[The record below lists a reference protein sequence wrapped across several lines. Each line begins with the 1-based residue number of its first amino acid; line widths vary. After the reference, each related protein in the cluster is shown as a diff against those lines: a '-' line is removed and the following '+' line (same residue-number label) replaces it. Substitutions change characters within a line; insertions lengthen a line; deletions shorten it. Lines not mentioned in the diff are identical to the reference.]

1 MNEIRRLF
9 PYIKKFFPVLAGAV
23 LMLIAC
29 GALEALIIALLAPI
43 FNQLAPGVSSAG
55 GDAVDRFAFLND
67 MLGLHGDQYFLR
79 VALFLVVFSL
89 FKGILLYFADYSM
102 NKCGQ
107 KLVAGLRKEIYDH
120 MLNQSM
126 AFFSG
131 NQTGKL
137 MSKAITDVDRLQ
149 ESVGKRLTDFVR
161 QIFLLIF
168 FLGLVFY
175 ADWKL
180 AALSFAIAP
189 LVLWITMR
197 LGRKIRG
204 DSLQSQESLAEISHA
219 LQETITG
226 QNIVKAFSAE
236 DYERGKFRSLQE
248 RLVFL
253 NLKIAR
259 VSALGSPLIEFIGY
273 AAFVPFLLY
282 FNYQMSQGMKLG
294 AFVVFVAALFRLY
307 EPIRKLSRMHLY
319 FQQTLASAQRVFG
332 LLDTNIQ
339 VKEVENAVELPSFRE
354 SIEFQDVSFGYS
366 GSEGPVLK
374 GVDLKIKAGEI
385 VALVGSSGAGK
396 TTLVN
401 LITRFYDAEKG
412 RILLDGVDI
421 SIATIPSLRQQ
432 VAMVTQET
440 FLFSG
445 TLRENIAYSHPEQPQ
460 EDVEE
465 AAKAAFIHD
474 FIMELPDKY
483 ETLVG
488 ERGQLLS
495 GGQRQRIAIARAI
508 LKKAPILILDEATS
522 ALDAESEHLVQK
534 ALYNLMQN
542 CTTLVIA
549 HRLSTVRMANRIV
562 VLDRG
567 LIVEQGN
574 HETLIEASGVY
585 RKLYELQFITDEQH
599 KIGEQN

>member
-1 MNEIRRLF
+1 
-9 PYIKKFFPVLAGAV
+9 
-23 LMLIAC
+23 
-29 GALEALIIALLAPI
+29 
-43 FNQLAPGVSSAG
+43 
-55 GDAVDRFAFLND
+55 
-67 MLGLHGDQYFLR
+67 
-79 VALFLVVFSL
+79 
-89 FKGILLYFADYSM
+89 
-102 NKCGQ
+102 
-107 KLVAGLRKEIYDH
+107 
-120 MLNQSM
+120 
-126 AFFSG
+126 
-131 NQTGKL
+131 
-137 MSKAITDVDRLQ
+137 
-149 ESVGKRLTDFVR
+149 
-161 QIFLLIF
+161 
-168 FLGLVFY
+168 
-175 ADWKL
+175 
-180 AALSFAIAP
+180 
-189 LVLWITMR
+189 MR

-236 DYERGKFRSLQE
+236 DYERGKFWSLQE
-248 RLVFL
+248 RLVYL

-259 VSALGSPLIEFIGY
+259 ISAVGSPLIEFIGY

-339 VKEVENAVELPSFRE
+339 VKEIENAVELPSFKD

-401 LITRFYDAEKG
+401 LITRFYDAEEG
-412 RILLDGVDI
+412 RILLDGADI
-421 SIATIPSLRQQ
+421 SKATIPSLRQQ

-445 TLRENIAYSHPEQPQ
+445 SLRENIAYSHPEQPQ

-474 FIMELPDKY
+474 FIMELPGKY

-522 ALDAESEHLVQK
+522 ALDAESENLVQK

-567 LIVEQGN
+567 RIVEQGN

-585 RKLYELQFITDEQH
+585 RKLYELQFITDEKH

>member
-1 MNEIRRLF
+1 MNEIRRLY
-9 PYIKKFFPVLAGAV
+9 PYVKKFFPILSGAV
-23 LMLIAC
+23 LMLIVC

-43 FNQLAPGVSSAG
+43 FDQLAPGTAAAG
-55 GDAVDRFAFLND
+55 ETVDKFAFLRD
-67 MLGLHGDQYFLR
+67 LLGLHSDQYFLR
-79 VALFLVVFSL
+79 VAVFLVFFSL
-89 FKGILLYFADYSM
+89 MKGTLLYFADYSM

-107 KLVAGLRKEIYDH
+107 KLVARLRKEIFDH
-120 MLNQSM
+120 MLGQSM

-137 MSKAITDVDRLQ
+137 MSRAINDVDRLQ

-168 FLGLVFY
+168 FLALVFY

-180 AALSFAIAP
+180 ATLSFAIAP

-197 LGRKIRG
+197 LGKKIRG

-236 DYERGKFRSLQE
+236 DFERKKFHVLQD
-248 RLVFL
+248 RLVHL

-259 VSALGSPLIEFIGY
+259 ISALGSPLIEFIGY

-319 FQQTLASAQRVFG
+319 FQQTLASAQRVFD
-332 LLDTNIQ
+332 LLDTSIQ
-339 VKEVENAVELPSFRE
+339 VTEDENARDLPAFRQE
-354 SIEFQDVSFGYS
+354 IEFRNVSFSYPS
-366 GSEGPVLK
+366 SEESVLR

-401 LITRFYDAEKG
+401 LIPRFYDTDEG
-412 RILLDGVDI
+412 EILLDGYDI
-421 SIATIPSLRQQ
+421 SKGTVSSLRQQ
-432 VAMVTQET
+432 IAMVTQET

-445 TLRENIAYSHPEQPQ
+445 TLRENIAYSLPDKSR

-474 FIMELPDKY
+474 FIMELPEQY

-522 ALDAESEHLVQK
+522 ALDAESESLVQR

-567 LIVEQGN
+567 RIVEQGD
-574 HETLIEASGVY
+574 HENLMEASGVY
-585 RKLYELQFITDEQH
+585 RKLYELQFISDDQASE
-599 KIGEQN
+599 E

>member
-1 MNEIRRLF
+1 MNEIQRLF
-9 PYIKKFFPVLAGAV
+9 PYIKPYLPVLGMAV
-23 LMLIAC
+23 IMLIIC

-43 FNQLAPGVSSAG
+43 FNELAPGVASAG
-55 GDAVDRFAFLND
+55 ETADKFAFLND

-89 FKGILLYFADYSM
+89 FKGVLLYFADYSM

-107 KLVAGLRKEIYDH
+107 GLVARLRKEIFDH

-137 MSKAITDVDRLQ
+137 MSRAITDVDRLQ

-161 QIFLLIF
+161 QIFLLVF

-236 DYERGKFRSLQE
+236 DFEREKFRSLQD
-248 RLVFL
+248 RLVHL

-259 VSALGSPLIEFIGY
+259 ISALGSPLIEFIGY

-319 FQQTLASAQRVFG
+319 FQQTLASAQRVFD

-339 VKEVENAVELPSFRE
+339 VTEARDAAELPPFQDR
-354 SIEFQDVSFGYS
+354 IEFRGVNFRYP
-366 GSEGPVLK
+366 GSEGTVLRD
-374 GVDLKIKAGEI
+374 VSLDIRAGEI
-385 VALVGSSGAGK
+385 VALVGASGAGK
-396 TTLVN
+396 TSLVN
-401 LITRFYDAEKG
+401 LIPRFYDADEGK
-412 RILLDGVDI
+412 ILLDGHDI
-421 SIATIPSLRQQ
+421 SRVTVSSLRSQI
-432 VAMVTQET
+432 AMVTQET

-445 TLRENIAYSHPEQPQ
+445 TLRENIAYSQP
-460 EDVEE
+460 DKSRDDIEE
-465 AAKAAFIHD
+465 AARAAFIHE
-474 FIMELPDKY
+474 FIMGLPEQY

-488 ERGQLLS
+488 ERGQMLS

-522 ALDAESEHLVQK
+522 ALDTESENLVQK
-534 ALYNLMQN
+534 ALYNLMQH

-549 HRLSTVRMANRIV
+549 HRLSTVRMANRII
-562 VLDRG
+562 VLDKG
-567 LIVEQGN
+567 MIVEQGN

-585 RKLYELQFITDEQH
+585 RKLYELQFIADEVPQVE
-599 KIGEQN
+599 G

>member
-1 MNEIRRLF
+1 MNEIRRLY
-9 PYIKKFFPVLAGAV
+9 PYVKRFFPVLSGAV
-23 LMLIAC
+23 LMLIVC

-43 FNQLAPGVSSAG
+43 FDQLAPGTA
-55 GDAVDRFAFLND
+55 AVGEAADKFAFLRD
-67 MLGLHGDQYFLR
+67 LLGLHGDQYFLR
-79 VALFLVVFSL
+79 VAVFLVLFSL
-89 FKGILLYFADYSM
+89 MKGTLLYFADYSM

-107 KLVAGLRKEIYDH
+107 RLVARLRKEIFDH
-120 MLNQSM
+120 MLGQSM

-137 MSKAITDVDRLQ
+137 MSRAINDVDRLQ

-168 FLGLVFY
+168 FLALVFY

-180 AALSFAIAP
+180 ATLSFAIAP

-236 DYERGKFRSLQE
+236 DFERNKFRSLQD
-248 RLVFL
+248 RLVHL

-259 VSALGSPLIEFIGY
+259 ISALGSPLIEFIGY

-319 FQQTLASAQRVFG
+319 FQQTLASAQRVFD

-339 VKEVENAVELPSFRE
+339 VTEIEDAVELDHFQNR
-354 SIEFQDVSFGYS
+354 IEFKDVSFTYS
-366 GSEGPVLK
+366 GSEESVLK
-374 GVDLKIKAGEI
+374 GVNLEIKAGEI

-401 LITRFYDAEKG
+401 LIPRFYDPEEG
-412 RILLDGVDI
+412 RISLDGIDI
-421 SIATIPSLRQQ
+421 NKGTILSLRRQIS
-432 VAMVTQET
+432 MVTQET

-445 TLRENIAYSHPEQPQ
+445 TLRENIAYSHPEQTR
-460 EDVEE
+460 EDIEE

-474 FIMELPDKY
+474 FIMELPDQY

-522 ALDAESEHLVQK
+522 ALDAESESLVQK
-534 ALYNLMQN
+534 ALHNLMQN

-567 LIVEQGN
+567 RIVEQGD
-574 HETLIEASGVY
+574 HDSLMEASGVY
-585 RKLYELQFITDEQH
+585 RKLYELQFIADEQ
-599 KIGEQN
+599 KD

>member
-1 MNEIRRLF
+1 MNEIRRLY
-9 PYIKKFFPVLAGAV
+9 PYIRSFMPTLGGAV
-23 LMLIAC
+23 LMLVVC

-43 FNQLAPGVSSAG
+43 FNQLSPAG
-55 GDAVDRFAFLND
+55 AMAGNSVDKFEFLNNL
-67 MLGLHGDQYFLR
+67 LGLHSDHYFVR
-79 VALFLVVFSL
+79 VAFFLVIFSL

-107 KLVAGLRKEIYDH
+107 KLVAKLRKEIFDH
-120 MLNQSM
+120 MLGQSM

-137 MSKAITDVDRLQ
+137 MSRAINDVDRLQ
-149 ESVGKRLTDFVR
+149 ETVGKRLTDFVR

-180 AALSFAIAP
+180 ATLSFAIAP

-226 QNIVKAFSAE
+226 QHIVKAFSAE
-236 DYERGKFRSLQE
+236 GYEREKFRTLQD
-248 RLVFL
+248 RLVQL

-259 VSALGSPLIEFIGY
+259 ISALGSPLIEFIGY

-319 FQQTLASAQRVFG
+319 FQQTLASAQRVFD

-339 VKEVENAVELPSFRE
+339 VTQAADAVEMRPFRE
-354 SIEFQDVSFGYS
+354 KIEFRDVDFHYS
-366 GSEGPVLK
+366 GMEGPVLQ
-374 GVDLKIKAGEI
+374 GVNLEIAAGEI

-401 LITRFYDAEKG
+401 LIPRFYDVGEG
-412 RILLDGVDI
+412 RILMDGQDI
-421 SIATIPSLRQQ
+421 SRATIPSLRRQI
-432 VAMVTQET
+432 AMVTQET

-445 TLRENIAYSHPEQPQ
+445 TLRENIAYSHPEQSR
-460 EDVEE
+460 ESIEE
-465 AAKAAFIHD
+465 AARAAFIHD
-474 FIMELPDKY
+474 FIMELPDRY
-483 ETLVG
+483 ETMVG
-488 ERGQLLS
+488 ERGQMLS

-522 ALDAESEHLVQK
+522 ALDTESENLVQQ
-534 ALYNLMQN
+534 ALYNLMKN

-562 VLDRG
+562 VLDKGR
-567 LIVEQGN
+567 IVEQGN
-574 HETLIEASGVY
+574 HETLIEASGIY
-585 RKLYELQFITDEQH
+585 RKLYELQFISEEQ
-599 KIGEQN
+599 QNSLR

>member
-1 MNEIRRLF
+1 MNEIRRLY
-9 PYIKKFFPVLAGAV
+9 PYVKRFFPVLSGAV
-23 LMLIAC
+23 LMLIVC

-43 FNQLAPGVSSAG
+43 FDQLAPGTA
-55 GDAVDRFAFLND
+55 AVGEAADKFAFLRD
-67 MLGLHGDQYFLR
+67 LLGLHGDQYFLR
-79 VALFLVVFSL
+79 VAVFLVLFSL
-89 FKGILLYFADYSM
+89 MKGTLLYFADYSM

-107 KLVAGLRKEIYDH
+107 RLVARLRKEIFDH
-120 MLNQSM
+120 MLGQSM

-137 MSKAITDVDRLQ
+137 MSRAINDVDRLQ

-168 FLGLVFY
+168 FLALVFY

-180 AALSFAIAP
+180 ATLSFAIAP

-197 LGRKIRG
+197 LGKKIRG

-236 DYERGKFRSLQE
+236 DFERNKFRSLQD
-248 RLVFL
+248 RLVHL

-259 VSALGSPLIEFIGY
+259 ISALGSPLIEFIGY

-319 FQQTLASAQRVFG
+319 FQQTLASAQRVFD

-339 VKEVENAVELPSFRE
+339 VTEIEDAVELDHFQNR
-354 SIEFQDVSFGYS
+354 IEFKDVSFTYS
-366 GSEGPVLK
+366 GSEESVLK
-374 GVDLKIKAGEI
+374 GVNLEIKAGEI

-401 LITRFYDAEKG
+401 LIPRFYDPEEG
-412 RILLDGVDI
+412 RISLDGIDI
-421 SIATIPSLRQQ
+421 NKGTILSLRRQI
-432 VAMVTQET
+432 AMVTQET

-445 TLRENIAYSHPEQPQ
+445 TLRENIAYSHPEQTR
-460 EDVEE
+460 EDIEE

-474 FIMELPDKY
+474 FIMELPDQY

-522 ALDAESEHLVQK
+522 ALDAESESLVQK
-534 ALYNLMQN
+534 ALHNLMQN

-567 LIVEQGN
+567 RIVEQGD
-574 HETLIEASGVY
+574 HDSLMEASGVY
-585 RKLYELQFITDEQH
+585 RKLYELQFIADEP
-599 KIGEQN
+599 KVEA

>member
-1 MNEIRRLF
+1 
-9 PYIKKFFPVLAGAV
+9 
-23 LMLIAC
+23 
-29 GALEALIIALLAPI
+29 
-43 FNQLAPGVSSAG
+43 
-55 GDAVDRFAFLND
+55 
-67 MLGLHGDQYFLR
+67 
-79 VALFLVVFSL
+79 
-89 FKGILLYFADYSM
+89 
-102 NKCGQ
+102 
-107 KLVAGLRKEIYDH
+107 
-120 MLNQSM
+120 
-126 AFFSG
+126 
-131 NQTGKL
+131 
-137 MSKAITDVDRLQ
+137 
-149 ESVGKRLTDFVR
+149 
-161 QIFLLIF
+161 
-168 FLGLVFY
+168 
-175 ADWKL
+175 
-180 AALSFAIAP
+180 
-189 LVLWITMR
+189 
-197 LGRKIRG
+197 
-204 DSLQSQESLAEISHA
+204 
-219 LQETITG
+219 
-226 QNIVKAFSAE
+226 
-236 DYERGKFRSLQE
+236 
-248 RLVFL
+248 
-253 NLKIAR
+253 
-259 VSALGSPLIEFIGY
+259 
-273 AAFVPFLLY
+273 
-282 FNYQMSQGMKLG
+282 
-294 AFVVFVAALFRLY
+294 
-307 EPIRKLSRMHLY
+307 IRKLSRMHLY

-421 SIATIPSLRQQ
+421 SMATIPSLRQQ

-534 ALYNLMQN
+534 ALYNLMKN

-567 LIVEQGN
+567 LIVEQGD

-599 KIGEQN
+599 KIGK

>member
-1 MNEIRRLF
+1 MNEIRRLV
-9 PYIKKFFPVLAGAV
+9 PYVRRFLPALAGAV
-23 LMLIAC
+23 VMLIAC

-43 FNQLAPGVSSAG
+43 FDQLAPVSASA
-55 GDAVDRFAFLND
+55 GDAVDKFGFLRD
-67 MLGLHGDQYFLR
+67 LLGLHNDQYFLR
-79 VALFLVVFSL
+79 VAIFLVIFSL

-107 KLVAGLRKEIYDH
+107 KLVARLRKEIFDH
-120 MLNQSM
+120 MLGQSM

-137 MSKAITDVDRLQ
+137 MSRAINDVDRLQ

-161 QIFLLIF
+161 QIFLLLF

-180 AALSFAIAP
+180 ATLSFAIAP
-189 LVLWITMR
+189 LVLWITMK

-236 DYERGKFRSLQE
+236 EYERDKFRLLQD
-248 RLVFL
+248 RLVVL

-259 VSALGSPLIEFIGY
+259 MSALGSPLIEFIGY

-319 FQQTLASAQRVFG
+319 FQQTLASAQRVFD

-339 VKEVENAVELPSFRE
+339 VSEAEDAVELPPFKK
-354 SIEFQDVSFGYS
+354 SIEFRGVSFGYE
-366 GSEGPVLK
+366 GSEGPVLR
-374 GVDLKIKAGEI
+374 GVDLEIKAGEI

-401 LITRFYDAEKG
+401 LIPRFYDADEG
-412 RILLDGVDI
+412 RILLDGNDI
-421 SIATIPSLRQQ
+421 SLVKIPSLRQQ
-432 VAMVTQET
+432 VAIVTQET

-445 TLRENIAYSHPEQPQ
+445 TLRENIAYSHPEKSQ

-465 AAKAAFIHD
+465 AARAAFIHD

-522 ALDAESEHLVQK
+522 ALDAESENLVQK
-534 ALYNLMQN
+534 ALYNLMKN

-567 LIVEQGN
+567 RIVEQGN
-574 HETLIEASGVY
+574 HESLIEASGVY
-585 RKLYELQFITDEQH
+585 RKLYELQFINDGQLNGQS
-599 KIGEQN
+599 K

>member
-1 MNEIRRLF
+1 MNEIRRLV
-9 PYIKKFFPVLAGAV
+9 PYVKKFLPALIGAV
-23 LMLIAC
+23 VMLVAC

-43 FNQLAPGVSSAG
+43 FDQLAPVTASAG
-55 GDAVDRFAFLND
+55 NAVDKFAFLRN
-67 MLGLHGDQYFLR
+67 MLGLDNDQYFLR
-79 VALFLVVFSL
+79 VAVFLVVFSF

-107 KLVAGLRKEIYDH
+107 KLVAQLRKEIYDH
-120 MLNQSM
+120 MLGQSM
-126 AFFSG
+126 AFFTG

-137 MSKAITDVDRLQ
+137 MSRAINDVDRLQ
-149 ESVGKRLTDFVR
+149 ESVGKRLTDFIR
-161 QIFLLIF
+161 QIFLLLF
-168 FLGLVFY
+168 FLALIFY

-180 AALSFAIAP
+180 ATLSFAIAP

-204 DSLQSQESLAEISHA
+204 DSLQSQESLAEISHS
-219 LQETITG
+219 LQETISG

-236 DYERGKFRSLQE
+236 EYERGKFCSLQD
-248 RLVFL
+248 RLVVL

-259 VSALGSPLIEFIGY
+259 ISAIGSPLIEFIGY

-319 FQQTLASAQRVFG
+319 FQQTLASAERVFD

-339 VKEVENAVELPSFRE
+339 VTEVENAIELPPFKK
-354 SIEFQDVSFGYS
+354 SIEFRDVSFNYS
-366 GSEGPVLK
+366 GSEEPVLR
-374 GVDLKIKAGEI
+374 GVNLEIKAGEI

-396 TTLVN
+396 TTLAN
-401 LITRFYDAEKG
+401 LIPRFYDANEG
-412 RILLDGVDI
+412 RILLDGEDI
-421 SIATIPSLRQQ
+421 SKGTILSLRSQ

-445 TLRENIAYSHPEQPQ
+445 TLRENIAYSHPEKSQ
-460 EDVEE
+460 EDVVE

-474 FIMELPDKY
+474 FIMELPAKY

-488 ERGQLLS
+488 ERGQMLS

-522 ALDAESEHLVQK
+522 ALDAESESLVQK
-534 ALYNLMQN
+534 ALYNLMRN

-562 VLDRG
+562 VLDKG

-574 HETLIEASGVY
+574 HESLIEASGVY
-585 RKLYELQFITDEQH
+585 KKLYELQFIADEPQ
-599 KIGEQN
+599 IGIE

>member
-1 MNEIRRLF
+1 
-9 PYIKKFFPVLAGAV
+9 
-23 LMLIAC
+23 MLIVC

-43 FNQLAPGVSSAG
+43 FDQLAPGTA
-55 GDAVDRFAFLND
+55 AVGEAADKFAFLRD
-67 MLGLHGDQYFLR
+67 LLGLHGDQYFLR
-79 VALFLVVFSL
+79 VAVFLVLFSL
-89 FKGILLYFADYSM
+89 MKGTLLYFADYSM

-107 KLVAGLRKEIYDH
+107 RLVARLRKEIFDH
-120 MLNQSM
+120 MLGQSM

-137 MSKAITDVDRLQ
+137 MSRAINDVDRLQ

-168 FLGLVFY
+168 FLALVFY

-180 AALSFAIAP
+180 ATLSFAIAP

-236 DYERGKFRSLQE
+236 DFERNKFRSLQD
-248 RLVFL
+248 RLVHL

-259 VSALGSPLIEFIGY
+259 ISALGSPLIEFIGY

-319 FQQTLASAQRVFG
+319 FQQTLASAQRVFD

-339 VKEVENAVELPSFRE
+339 VTEIEDAVELDHFQNR
-354 SIEFQDVSFGYS
+354 IEFKDVSFTYS
-366 GSEGPVLK
+366 GSEESVLK
-374 GVDLKIKAGEI
+374 GVNLEIKAGEI

-401 LITRFYDAEKG
+401 LIPRFYDPEEG
-412 RILLDGVDI
+412 RISLDGIDI
-421 SIATIPSLRQQ
+421 NKGTILSLRRQIS
-432 VAMVTQET
+432 MVTQET

-445 TLRENIAYSHPEQPQ
+445 TLRENIAYSHPEQTR
-460 EDVEE
+460 EDIEE

-474 FIMELPDKY
+474 FIMELPDQY

-522 ALDAESEHLVQK
+522 ALDAESESLVQK
-534 ALYNLMQN
+534 ALHNLMQN

-567 LIVEQGN
+567 RIVEQGD
-574 HETLIEASGVY
+574 HDSLMEASGVY
-585 RKLYELQFITDEQH
+585 RKLYELQFIADEQ
-599 KIGEQN
+599 KD